1 MLLMT
6 ESARSAAYYAAWALT
21 EGVPAASSAV
31 SIAKAY
37 CSDAYR
43 EVGNRGVQIHGGIG
57 FTWEHDLHLYYKRS
71 KASEVMFGDA
81 SFHRERIARLI
92 VGGAVA

>member
-1 MLLMT
+1 
-6 ESARSAAYYAAWALT
+6 LT
-21 EGVPAASSAV
+21 EGASTAARAV

-37 CSDAYR
+37 CSDATR

-81 SFHRERIARLI
+81 TFHRELIARMI
-92 VGGAVA
+92 VDGAAS